1 MAGGDPV
8 ASALAAIDAG
18 SVVDRVWARDHT
30 LWDPDPA
37 GIEDRLGWLDADERI
52 GPRLGELER
61 LADEAAGEGGRT
73 FVLAG
78 MGGSSAAAKA
88 IAATLGAARGRPRM
102 VAADSTVPAEFGS
115 VLRTFDPA
123 RSLVVVASKS
133 GTTAETLALYRALRD
148 AADDALGPAR
158 AGQRFVA
165 ITDPGTPLSDL
176 AHREGFRR
184 TFLSEPTLG
193 GRFSAM
199 THYGLLPAALM
210 GAGAASL
217 VESGTRM
224 RAECAPGGGAVQN
237 PAAVLGA
244 AIAAHAS
251 GGRDKLTLVT
261 SPGLSGFAPWAVHLV
276 AESLGKRGRGVVP
289 VSGEPEAPLECYGP
303 DRLFVHLRL
312 EGDDNAGADAFIRAV
327 AGAGHPVVTL
337 PLADRG
343 ALGGEFFRWE
353 MAVAIAAALVGV
365 NPFDQ
370 PDVERS
376 KDHARSILRTPGAR
390 ASRPEDGADELLAL
404 LADSRRTDYLAVLA
418 FLPRTAPVEV
428 ALSRLREAVLR
439 RWSIATSLDY
449 GPGYMHS
456 TGQLHK
462 GGGASGIFTVL
473 TAPQGGSRPAPS
485 AFAGL
490 GRLTDATALGDLAA
504 LRDLGRRAVHIGLG
518 EHPAA
523 SIESLAYRVG
533 CDQSIQEPDDAP
545 RVANR
550 A

>member
-1 MAGGDPV
+1 MAGEDPV
-8 ASALAAIDAG
+8 ASALAAVDAG
-18 SVVDRVWARDHT
+18 SMIDRVWARDHT

-61 LADEAAGEGGRT
+61 LADEAAGEGART

-115 VLRTFDPA
+115 VLGTFDPA

-158 AGQRFVA
+158 AGKRFVV

-184 TFLSEPTLG
+184 TFCSDPTVG

-199 THYGLLPAALM
+199 IHYGLLPAALM
-210 GAGAASL
+210 GAGTASL
-217 VESGTRM
+217 VESGTQM
-224 RAECAPGGGAVQN
+224 RAECAPGGGAAQN
-237 PAAVLGA
+237 PAAILGA
-244 AIAAHAS
+244 AIAAYAS

-289 VSGEPEAPLECYGP
+289 VSGEPEAPPECYGP

-353 MAVAIAAALVGV
+353 MAVSIAAALVGV

-376 KDHARSILRTPGAR
+376 KDLARGILGTPGSPDPGGRDR
-390 ASRPEDGADELLAL
+390 ADDLSAL
-404 LADSRRTDYLAVLA
+404 LAEGRGSDYLAVLA
-418 FLPRTAPVEV
+418 YLPRTAPIDA
-428 ALSRLREAVLR
+428 ALSRLRGAVLR
-439 RWSIATSLDY
+439 RWGIATTLGHGPDY
-449 GPGYMHS
+449 THS

-462 GGGASGIFTVL
+462 GGPGCGIFAVL
-473 TAPQGGSRPAPS
+473 TAPHCGDRTGPGAS
-485 AFAGL
+485 AGL
-490 GRLTDATALGDLAA
+490 GRLTDAIALGDLAA
-504 LRDLGRRAVHIGLG
+504 LRELGRRAVHIGLG
-518 EHPAA
+518 EDPAR
-523 SIESLAYRVG
+523 SIESLAAALERG
-533 CDQSIQEPDDAP
+533 GPGGKERDDASGDG
-545 RVANR
+545 
-550 A
+550 